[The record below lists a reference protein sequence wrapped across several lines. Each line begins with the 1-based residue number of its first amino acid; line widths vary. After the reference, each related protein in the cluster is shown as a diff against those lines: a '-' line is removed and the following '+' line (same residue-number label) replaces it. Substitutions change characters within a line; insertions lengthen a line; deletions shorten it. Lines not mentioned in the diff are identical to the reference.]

1 LLDRATD
8 LNRIVFTR
16 DSDFLAES
24 VRRQRIGLPFASIVY
39 AHQQQVSIGRCIG
52 DLEIIAATSM
62 AEEAVGQIVYLPL

>member
-1 LLDRATD
+1 
-8 LNRIVFTR
+8 
-16 DSDFLAES
+16 
-24 VRRQRIGLPFASIVY
+24 LPFASIVY